1 MTKRK
6 NILVVSLVAILA
18 AGAARAENASV
29 TYVNTQDQKLADRIV
44 TQDGRIKKL
53 NDWVNPLKDGS
64 RATLATE
71 AQDAYRAINELK
83 EAVDAIDVP
92 AQVNA
97 NWTES
102 DTTSPAYIQNKPE
115 NLVNQ
120 DALDTALAGKMDKM
134 TVDTAPTAGSTG
146 LVTSG
151 GVAAAITQAQLDGDV
166 DLTGYATETYVDEKV
181 AAVPAQVNADW
192 NEADTTS
199 KAYIANKPTIP
210 TDEDIVSPSELQ
222 TALADK
228 QDKIDEDNKLP
239 AANVDGL
246 APVATS
252 GDYADLTNTPTIP
265 EQVNSD
271 WNATEGVARIL
282 NKPTNLVTTD
292 VLGEGFDSENTVA
305 AALESKAD
313 TTDIVTPVQSD
324 WNVTD
329 ADSLAYIA
337 NKPTNL
343 VTTDVLGEGFDSENT
358 VAAALESKADTEDI
372 PAQVQS
378 DWDVTDE
385 TSPAFI
391 AHKPTIPNVD
401 GLVDNETLT
410 EALAGKQN
418 TIDAEHKLPAANV
431 DGLAP
436 VATSGDYADLE
447 NTPTIPVQVQS
458 NWAETDT
465 TAPAFIMNKPEIYT
479 KSEVEQ
485 KITQAALDG
494 NVTVDTTLSTTS
506 ENPVQNKVVTSALPN
521 YDTDTSALLTVP
533 QSGAYVLGVVDGQR
547 QYIAIVDGNGET
559 GKTIGE

>member
-97 NWTES
+97 DWNAES
-102 DTTSPAYIQNKPE
+102 GVAQILNKPE